1 MPRPPTSAV
10 TTRQRILDAAEDT
23 FAHVGYE
30 AASLSAIA
38 DLVGI
43 RTPSLYKH
51 FGSKQ
56 DIYTAVLDRLLA
68 PHTEAMQS
76 LLEKPT
82 DRAAAAK
89 NLAAV
94 VALYFARP
102 NLAKLVQHAALAG
115 GTELEVVVERWYGP
129 LLARATELTPGAT
142 IAGRTVTPQ
151 ALVIAVHAMLSGL
164 VTLAPLHERAGA
176 PPSDA
181 LMAVLGTWV
190 HALWGVETP

>member
-56 DIYTAVLDRLLA
+56 DLFDEAQSPVQLQRIFRIGVLV
-68 PHTEAMQS
+68 E
-76 LLEKPT
+76 
-82 DRAAAAK
+82 
-89 NLAAV
+89 
-94 VALYFARP
+94 
-102 NLAKLVQHAALAG
+102 HA
-115 GTELEVVVERWYGP
+115 
-129 LLARATELTPGAT
+129 
-142 IAGRTVTPQ
+142 
-151 ALVIAVHAMLSGL
+151 
-164 VTLAPLHERAGA
+164 
-176 PPSDA
+176 
-181 LMAVLGTWV
+181 
-190 HALWGVETP
+190 